1 MENIVEVK
9 NLKKYFTIGGGGF
22 RKKHSI
28 KAVDNISFNIK
39 KKEILGLVGESGCGK
54 TTCGKIIL
62 RIIDPTSGSIVFDGH
77 DITSISQR
85 EMAQFRNQMMII
97 YQDPFGSLDPRM
109 KIGSTIAEP
118 MEVHHL
124 FSRDEKE
131 KKENRIIELM
141 AKVGLTPDQINRYP
155 HEFSGGQR
163 QRIGIAR
170 ALATNPKFI
179 VADEP
184 VSALDVSIQAQII
197 NLLKNLQKEFGLTLL
212 FITHDLSVIKHI
224 SDRVAVMYTGQIVEM
239 ASRNELFKNPLH
251 PYTKT
256 LISSIPIPN
265 PDKKRKK
272 ESLKGEVPSLINL
285 PTGCRFHPRCR
296 ICKKACSVIEP
307 KLIEVKKD
315 HFVACNKFMS
325 KEKKEIS

>member
-1 MENIVEVK
+1 M
-9 NLKKYFTIGGGGF
+9 
-22 RKKHSI
+22 
-28 KAVDNISFNIK
+28 
-39 KKEILGLVGESGCGK
+39 
-54 TTCGKIIL
+54 
-62 RIIDPTSGSIVFDGH
+62 RIIDPSSGNIVFEGH

-85 EMAQFRNQMMII
+85 EMARFRNQMMII

-118 MEVHHL
+118 MEVHHM
-124 FSRDEKE
+124 FSKEEKE
-131 KKENRIIELM
+131 QKENRIMELM
-141 AKVGLTPDQINRYP
+141 EKVGLTPDQINRYP

-197 NLLKNLQKEFGLTLL
+197 NLLKKLQKEFGLTLL

-224 SDRVAVMYTGQIVEM
+224 SDRVAVMYTGQIVET
-239 ASRNELFKNPLH
+239 APRNELFKNPLH

-256 LISSIPIPN
+256 LIASIPIPN
-265 PDKKRKK
+265 PEIKRNI
-272 ESLKGEVPSLINL
+272 ESLKGEVPSLLNL
-285 PTGCRFHPRCR
+285 PKGCRFHPRCPECKP
-296 ICKKACSVIEP
+296 ICREKEP
-307 KLIEVKKD
+307 VLIELRKD

-325 KEKKEIS
+325 